1 MLQHRPLHDTSS
13 WVVRGEMFD
22 EQGAIVAVDGEL
34 DLATAPQLGAVIAE
48 ITDYGHRRLVIDLT
62 AAGFL
67 DSTAM
72 EILLYSIAP
81 LREDLD
87 AAVVLAGAH
96 GCVERSLKVSGVAG
110 MFTLFERARPPCAAS
125 QIGAGRRVKRGDHSD
140 GHRICRRRFSS
151 SSPAPSSRGHQRAS
165 RQRRRPSR
173 ATRPRLAVAARP
185 SHDA

>member
-1 MLQHRPLHDTSS
+1 MLQHRPLHATSS

-110 MFTLFERARPPCAAS
+110 MFTLFDTREAAMRGLSDRGRPPCDAWRS
-125 QIGAGRRVKRGDHSD
+125 
-140 GHRICRRRFSS
+140 F
-151 SSPAPSSRGHQRAS
+151 
-165 RQRRRPSR
+165 RRP
-173 ATRPRLAVAARP
+173 PDLP
-185 SHDA
+185 S